1 MKYQQEVST
10 TFIPD
15 MLDIINRDYYEVMYN
30 ADTQKLNLDLDSYN
44 ILEQN
49 NQLYLFTCRDK
60 GKLAGYFTAIVI
72 PNLHIKGSTRVVND
86 AIFLDKPYRK
96 GFTGIKLIKYAEDC
110 IRKDGHSTLSI
121 STTELNPIDSLM
133 LRLGYSKIS
142 TTFEKGL

>member
-1 MKYQQEVST
+1 MKYQQEVSI

-15 MLDIINRDYYEVMYN
+15 MIDIINRDYYEVMHD
-30 ADTQKLNLDLDSYN
+30 ADAQKLDLDLDSYS

-60 GKLAGYFTAIVI
+60 GKLVGYFTAIVI

-96 GFTGIKLIKYAEDC
+96 GFTGIKLIKFAEAC
-110 IRKDGHSTLSI
+110 IKKDGHSTLSI

-142 TTFEKGL
+142 TTFEKVL